1 MRQQQPAAPK
11 VETHQGLGLP
21 SVRHGGAPHNAE
33 SNFSDAPVAPPRR
46 AGSDSGARRPESAQQ
61 ARDTGV
67 LHNNNTSSKPAAK
80 PGAGVAAAG
89 VAAAAAVAAVPAA
102 AAAPEARPDESLRR
116 VMKVQPVAEAE
127 PVASHTAGRTQ
138 GPEPE
143 REQQTRKGG
152 ADAEAPKPKKLS
164 VLEMANNFAQR
175 VEESKEAELPPP
187 KPTIKW
193 ARSDKVLRVDGNT
206 VTKASSSAEEYGVA
220 VADALSSGVHG
231 APLPPLDCAHFC
243 ACPVYATFSR
253 PPPSWSGSCARV
265 CGLCNRRRAG
275 VI

>member
-21 SVRHGGAPHNAE
+21 SVRHGGPPHNAE
-33 SNFSDAPVAPPRR
+33 FNMSDAPVAPPRR
-46 AGSDSGARRPESAQQ
+46 AGSDSAARRPESAQQ
-61 ARDTGV
+61 ARDTGA
-67 LHNNNTSSKPAAK
+67 LHSNNTSSKPAAK
-80 PGAGVAAAG
+80 PGAGVAAA
-89 VAAAAAVAAVPAA
+89 AAAVPAA

-127 PVASHTAGRTQ
+127 PVVGHASGRMQ
-138 GPEPE
+138 EPEPE
-143 REQQTRKGG
+143 REQQMRKGS
-152 ADAEAPKPKKLS
+152 ADPEAPKTKKLS

-175 VEESKEAELPPP
+175 VEESKEAELPPQ

-220 VADALSSGVHG
+220 VADAPLSSGVHG
-231 APLPPLDCAHFC
+231 APSPPFDCAHFC
-243 ACPVYATFSR
+243 ACSFYAAVSK
-253 PPPSWSGSCARV
+253 PPPSGSVSFARV
-265 CGLCNRRRAG
+265 CAFYNRRRAG